1 MWLLRIK
8 NLNKSEVLDIIFGG
22 VEYETVRGEVH
33 ILYEKKKH
41 LLEDLK
47 YAKKV
52 SLKNINYEIERAV
65 FAKVA

>member
-8 NLNKSEVLDIIFGG
+8 NLTKSEAMDIIFGG
-22 VEYETVRGEVH
+22 VEYETVRGEEH

-41 LLEDLK
+41 LLDDLK

-52 SLKNINYEIERAV
+52 SLKNINYEIEKAV
-65 FAKVA
+65 FTKLA